1 MLTQNLAAE
10 TVLLL
15 THEDVFAQL
24 PNKPNQTKNHN
35 MIACPQAH
43 HIYSIEC
50 VWQSN
55 DQTNAKFTDI
65 SIHGILLRGRGKH
78 KNKSHLL
85 GTLQAKSCPPPPLIW
100 GICPVIG
107 TDGKTSSW
115 PQT

>member
-50 VWQSN
+50 V
-55 DQTNAKFTDI
+55 
-65 SIHGILLRGRGKH
+65 
-78 KNKSHLL
+78 
-85 GTLQAKSCPPPPLIW
+85 
-100 GICPVIG
+100 
-107 TDGKTSSW
+107 
-115 PQT
+115 